1 MSDDPYAKAQPGEKL
16 KIHATTWNQVV
27 DLVKPGA
34 SAAPGDEFSYRRT
47 NFRVYCQN
55 KTSGTVP
62 QWGVLHIDGVL
73 PTPSGSTGTATEG
86 FQSSPAVIGKT
97 PTGTTN
103 GSFVIAVEPI
113 GADKLGMAA
122 IDGVVQ
128 CKLDVT
134 DASHRF
140 ATPKSGSTEEL
151 KTASSGEAAILW
163 KEPGT
168 GTGKW
173 GLVRIGA
180 GAGAPGVKIGK
191 ITGTWSKGGT
201 QTVYEYTGDGAQV
214 TGPSGPLSLTGV
226 NRFVTVTISGSAA
239 RWVAVASVDSTWHM
253 IAAEP
258 ETIDVGV
265 KLSLGTSELVLD
277 KKRVAIFTENPDPS
291 PDIVAVSGCTGA

>member
-1 MSDDPYAKAQPGEKL
+1 MSADPYAKAQPGEKL
-16 KIHATTWNQVV
+16 TIHATTWNQVV
-27 DLVKPGA
+27 DLVRPSA
-34 SAAPGDEFSYRRT
+34 AAAPGDEFSYRRT

-55 KTSGTVP
+55 KTSGTLP
-62 QWGVLHIDGVL
+62 QWGVLHIDGVF

-86 FQSSPAVIGKT
+86 FQSSPAVLGKT

-113 GADKLGMAA
+113 GADKFGMVA

-140 ATPKSGSTEEL
+140 ATPKPGSTTEL
-151 KTASSGEAAILW
+151 KTASFGEATILW
-163 KEPGT
+163 KESGT

-180 GAGAPGVKIGK
+180 GSGGGVKIGK
-191 ITGTWSKGGT
+191 ITGTWTKGGT
-201 QTVYEYTGDGAQV
+201 QTVWEFTGAGVQA

-226 NRFVTVTISGSAA
+226 NRFATVTVSGTSGSSAK
-239 RWVAVASVDSTWHM
+239 WVAVANVDSDWHL
-253 IAAEP
+253 IAAE
-258 ETIDVGV
+258 
-265 KLSLGTSELVLD
+265 
-277 KKRVAIFTENPDPS
+277 
-291 PDIVAVSGCTGA
+291 C

>member
-1 MSDDPYAKAQPGEKL
+1 MSGDPYAKAQPGEKL

-34 SAAPGDEFSYRRT
+34 AAAPGEEFSYRRT

-62 QWGVLHIDGVL
+62 RWGVLHIDGVL

-140 ATPKSGSTEEL
+140 ATPKPGSTTEL

-163 KEPGT
+163 KESGT
-168 GTGKW
+168 GAGKW
-173 GLVRIGA
+173 GLVRIGD
-180 GAGAPGVKIGK
+180 GAGAPGVKLGK
-191 ITGTWSKGGT
+191 ITGTWTKGGT
-201 QTVYEYTGDGAQV
+201 QTVWEYTGGGGAQAS
-214 TGPSGPLSLTGV
+214 GPSGPLSLTGV
-226 NRFVTVTISGSAA
+226 NRFANVTVTGSSAK
-239 RWVAVASVDSTWHM
+239 WVAVASIDSTWHL
-253 IAAEP
+253 IAAEC
-258 ETIDVGV
+258 
-265 KLSLGTSELVLD
+265 S
-277 KKRVAIFTENPDPS
+277 
-291 PDIVAVSGCTGA
+291 

>member
-1 MSDDPYAKAQPGEKL
+1 MSDNPYAKAQSGEKL
-16 KIHATTWNQVV
+16 TIHATTWNKIV
-27 DLVKPGA
+27 DLVRPGA
-34 SAAPGDEFSYRRT
+34 VSAPGEEFSYRRT

-73 PTPSGSTGTATEG
+73 PTPSGSMGTATEG

-140 ATPKSGSTEEL
+140 ATPKPGSTTEL
-151 KTASSGEAAILW
+151 KTASSGEATILW
-163 KEPGT
+163 KESGT
-168 GTGKW
+168 GAGKW
-173 GLVRIGA
+173 GLVRIGD

-191 ITGTWSKGGT
+191 ITGTWTKGGT
-201 QTVYEYTGDGAQV
+201 QTVWEYTGSGAQA
-214 TGPSGPLSLTGV
+214 TGPSGPLSLTGI
-226 NRFVTVTISGSAA
+226 NRFATVSASGGSGK
-239 RWVAVASVDSTWHM
+239 WVAVSSIDSTWHL
-253 IAAEP
+253 IAAEC
-258 ETIDVGV
+258 
-265 KLSLGTSELVLD
+265 S
-277 KKRVAIFTENPDPS
+277 
-291 PDIVAVSGCTGA
+291 

>member
-1 MSDDPYAKAQPGEKL
+1 MSGDPYAKAQPGEKL

-34 SAAPGDEFSYRRT
+34 AAAPGEEFSYRRT

-140 ATPKSGSTEEL
+140 ATPKPGSTTEL

-163 KEPGT
+163 KESGT

-180 GAGAPGVKIGK
+180 GSGGGVKVGK
-191 ITGTWSKGGT
+191 ITGTWNKGGT
-201 QTVYEYTGDGAQV
+201 QTVWEYTGAGVQAS
-214 TGPSGPLSLTGV
+214 GPSGPLSLTGA
-226 NRFVTVTISGSAA
+226 NRFVTVTVSGTSGSSSK
-239 RWVAVASVDSTWHM
+239 WVAVANVDSTWHL
-253 IAAEP
+253 IAAEC
-258 ETIDVGV
+258 
-265 KLSLGTSELVLD
+265 S
-277 KKRVAIFTENPDPS
+277 
-291 PDIVAVSGCTGA
+291 

>member
-16 KIHATTWNQVV
+16 KIHATTWNRVV

-34 SAAPGDEFSYRRT
+34 AAAPGEEFSYRRT

-73 PTPSGSTGTATEG
+73 PTPSGSTGNATEG
-86 FQSSPAVIGKT
+86 FQSSPAVIGTT

-140 ATPKSGSTEEL
+140 ATSKPGSTAEL

-163 KEPGT
+163 KESGT
-168 GTGKW
+168 GSGKW

-180 GAGAPGVKIGK
+180 GAGVGLRLCKTSAAFNK
-191 ITGTWSKGGT
+191 GTLSTLNVWESGTPPNET
-201 QTVYEYTGDGAQV
+201 QTSGAQLV
-214 TGPSGPLSLTGV
+214 NVVNKYANIATGKWVSVALHANGYWYV
-226 NRFVTVTISGSAA
+226 VSA
-239 RWVAVASVDSTWHM
+239 
-253 IAAEP
+253 E
-258 ETIDVGV
+258 
-265 KLSLGTSELVLD
+265 
-277 KKRVAIFTENPDPS
+277 
-291 PDIVAVSGCTGA
+291 C